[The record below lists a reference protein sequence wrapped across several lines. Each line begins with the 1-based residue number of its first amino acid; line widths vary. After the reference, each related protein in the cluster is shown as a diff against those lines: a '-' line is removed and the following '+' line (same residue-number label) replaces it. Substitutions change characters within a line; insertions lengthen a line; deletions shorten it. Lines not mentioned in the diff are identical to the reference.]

1 MCGMWVPG
9 RSRHPRCLQH
19 LPQVFEGDIRQD
31 LLVGRT
37 NASCVEG
44 RSSQDTSHVV
54 GDLTIRHYEDGCGGM
69 GVVDCTTKTSTRTRG
84 GLAIS
89 YLRVILT
96 FVPACTN
103 HIEVYGSRYY
113 LIAVEPRENT
123 KENI

>member
-1 MCGMWVPG
+1 
-9 RSRHPRCLQH
+9 
-19 LPQVFEGDIRQD
+19 
-31 LLVGRT
+31 
-37 NASCVEG
+37 
-44 RSSQDTSHVV
+44 
-54 GDLTIRHYEDGCGGM
+54 M
-69 GVVDCTTKTSTRTRG
+69 GVVDCTTKRIDQVSWRT
-84 GLAIS
+84 AIS